1 MVDAEMAQVEGYI
14 IKNLVCHAKAYINY
28 SVFTGEQ

>member
-14 IKNLVCHAKAYINY
+14 IKNLVRHGKAYINY
-28 SVFTGEQ
+28 AVFTGEQ